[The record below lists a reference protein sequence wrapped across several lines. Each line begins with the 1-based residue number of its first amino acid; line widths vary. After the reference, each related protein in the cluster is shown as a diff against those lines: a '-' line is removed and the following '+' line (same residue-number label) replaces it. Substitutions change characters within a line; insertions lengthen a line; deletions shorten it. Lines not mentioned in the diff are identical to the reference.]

1 MIKLLDPHLLDR
13 LTESSP
19 LNWPLKVLWLTNSL
33 LPDHAAALGK
43 PISYRG
49 GWMAALAHELAL
61 DERIELAVATNTAV
75 AETGIE
81 TVKGVR
87 YYGVPQRTARIKPG
101 RLPAWIIAGYRD
113 VIQDFRPD
121 VLHVH
126 GTEYFHGL
134 LTGRG
139 YLPVPT
145 VISIQGIIDVCS
157 RHYLGSLPWR
167 VLLLKR
173 TLRDWVRLDGLLEQ
187 KVKWAIRA
195 KWEREIFQSHTCF
208 IGQTPWDRAHLK
220 KINPTASYF
229 HHDRVLRQ
237 PFYEV
242 QWDITRVR
250 RYSIFTSSASYPL
263 KGFHV
268 LLRAVAI
275 LKDEFPDITIRTPL
289 AGFYPGL
296 VGMKR
301 IWRNIRSGGYARF
314 LTDLIRSHGLESHVI
329 GYPMLDAEGMADH
342 LLRTHVFVL
351 PSFIENESVSLAEA
365 MIVGA
370 PSVAS
375 FVGGVPSMAK
385 DEESALFFPG
395 GDEAV
400 LAHQIRRVFLDDPL
414 ACHLSAQARETAR
427 KRHDRERIVD
437 SMIEVYEAVRANA
450 ERGHT
455 VS

>member
-1 MIKLLDPHLLDR
+1 MIELLDPHPLYC
-13 LTESSP
+13 LTKSSP
-19 LNWPLKVLWLTNSL
+19 QNRPLKVLWLTNSL

-43 PISYRG
+43 PISHRG

-61 DERIELAVATNTAV
+61 DERIELAVATNTTV
-75 AETGIE
+75 AAISIE
-81 TVKGVR
+81 TVNGVR
-87 YYGVPQRTARIKPG
+87 YYGVPQRAAKIKPR
-101 RLPAWIIAGYRD
+101 RLPAWIITGYRD
-113 VIQDFRPD
+113 VIQDFQPD

-134 LTGRG
+134 LTSRRH
-139 YLPVPT
+139 LPVLT

-157 RHYLGSLPWR
+157 RHYLGTLPWR
-167 VLLLKR
+167 VLFLKR

-187 KVKWAIRA
+187 KVKWAYRA
-195 KWEREIFQSHTCF
+195 KWEREIFESHTCF
-208 IGQTPWDRAHLK
+208 IGQTQWDRAHLRQ
-220 KINPTASYF
+220 INPTATYF

-237 PFYEV
+237 PFYQV
-242 QWDITRVR
+242 QWDITRVQ

-275 LKDEFPDITIRTPL
+275 LKKEFPDITIRTPL
-289 AGFYPGL
+289 AAFYPGL

-314 LTDLIRSHGLESHVI
+314 LTDLILRYGLESHVV
-329 GYPMLDAEGMADH
+329 GYPMLDAECMADH
-342 LLRTHVFVL
+342 LVRTHVFVL

-375 FVGGVPSMAK
+375 YVGGVPSMAK
-385 DEESALFFPG
+385 DEKSALFFPS

-400 LAHQIRRVFLDDPL
+400 LAHQIRRVFLDDQL
-414 ACHLSAQARETAR
+414 AGYLSDQARETAR
-427 KRHDRERIVD
+427 KRHDREKIVN
-437 SMIEVYEAVRANA
+437 SMMDVYETVKATA

-455 VS
+455 VP